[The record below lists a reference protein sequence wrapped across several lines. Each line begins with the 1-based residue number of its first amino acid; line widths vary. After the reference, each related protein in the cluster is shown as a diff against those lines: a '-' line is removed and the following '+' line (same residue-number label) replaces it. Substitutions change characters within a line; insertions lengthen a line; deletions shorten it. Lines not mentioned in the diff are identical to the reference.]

1 MKKIT
6 RITGLKGTLTVPG
19 DKSISHRAIM
29 FGSLAEGT
37 TTIHGFLK
45 GADCLSTIDC
55 FRKMGISI
63 EEKEDTIYVHGKG
76 LHGLHKPEETLD
88 VGNSGTTTRLI
99 SGILAGQNFDTVL
112 SGDAS
117 LNSRPMGR
125 IMKPLSM
132 MSADITSIHDTGCA
146 PLSIKGR
153 SLNAIHY
160 DSPVASA
167 QVKSCVLLAGLYAN
181 GKTSV
186 TEPALSR
193 DHTERMLRSFGANIV
208 SDKNTCTITPPETL
222 HGQHIEVPGDIS
234 SAAFFIVAAL
244 ITPNSEITINN
255 VGINDTRAGILKV
268 CQDMGADITLLNARE
283 EGGEPV
289 ADLLVKTS
297 SLRGTIVEG
306 DIIPALIDELPVI
319 ALMACFAKGQT
330 IIKDA
335 HELRV
340 KESYRIAIMTE
351 NLGAMGADIIDTD
364 DGFII
369 NSRSDNTIPTLHGA
383 SINCSMDHRIAMTFA
398 VAGLNADGETIIT
411 DSDCVDVS
419 YPGFF
424 TQLEQLFSQ
433 NQSQKDSENTL

>member
-6 RITGLKGTLTVPG
+6 RITGLKGTLRVPG

-132 MSADITSIHDTGCA
+132 MGADITSIHDTGCA

-244 ITPNSEITINN
+244 ITPNSEIIINN

-268 CQDMGADITLLNARE
+268 CQDMGANITLLNARE

-340 KESYRIAIMTE
+340 KESDRIAIMTE

-424 TQLEQLFSQ
+424 AQLKQLFSQ
-433 NQSQKDSENTL
+433 NQSQKDFENTL

>member
-340 KESYRIAIMTE
+340 KESDRITIMTE